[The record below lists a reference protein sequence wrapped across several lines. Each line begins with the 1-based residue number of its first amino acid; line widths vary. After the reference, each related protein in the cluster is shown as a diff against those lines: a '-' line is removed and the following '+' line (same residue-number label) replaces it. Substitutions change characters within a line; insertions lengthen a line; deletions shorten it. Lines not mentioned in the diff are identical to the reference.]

1 MKINRLFLLIVS
13 LFAVSMFS
21 AGAQGLSVSDIPAP
35 TREYKPWPGLFVGL
49 GGGMNLSFNGN
60 SFENREFSGLGA
72 GTAMDAYVGMFTKQG
87 LIGFGAGFQG
97 LTVSDRFTEYGRE
110 QFLYGHGMFFLKL
123 TDYFI
128 PYAHVGL
135 AHAQGNSVAGGL
147 GMMFPI
153 KITEKLYFVPN
164 IKFTALRSSI
174 LSDRGG
180 SLGMVTSASI
190 GLRFDIGKQRSRKK
204 TVEPVVVT
212 EPVYIHDTVTVVKV
226 QRDTV
231 VLKEKEVVMKTQTII
246 QETTK
251 EQEEKFNRDLSDAV
265 LFETASFTL
274 TPAAEQILDEVAKYI
289 MKTPGIRTVVEG
301 HTDNV
306 GREEYNLTLSQ
317 NRAGAVSDYLISRG
331 VNPFTISAVGY
342 GKSRPKVPNTSAA
355 NRQQNRR
362 VEVHFY
368 KMD

>member
-1 MKINRLFLLIVS
+1 
-13 LFAVSMFS
+13 
-21 AGAQGLSVSDIPAP
+21 
-35 TREYKPWPGLFVGL
+35 
-49 GGGMNLSFNGN
+49 
-60 SFENREFSGLGA
+60 
-72 GTAMDAYVGMFTKQG
+72 
-87 LIGFGAGFQG
+87 
-97 LTVSDRFTEYGRE
+97 
-110 QFLYGHGMFFLKL
+110 
-123 TDYFI
+123 
-128 PYAHVGL
+128 
-135 AHAQGNSVAGGL
+135 
-147 GMMFPI
+147 MMFPI